1 MIQFMPEQNTKTAII
16 TGITGQDGAYLAQYL
31 LGLNYAVVGLTRSYS
46 SAGLTKLIRLGID
59 AQIELEE
66 CDLMDY
72 SSIIR
77 ILQKYRPVE
86 FYNLAAQSSVA
97 ASFNQPIGT
106 IQFNSISVLNILE
119 AIRSTNPAIRFYQ
132 ASSSEMFGRVPSL
145 PIREDNVLNPVSPYA
160 ISKAT
165 AHWIVRNYRDA
176 YGIFAC
182 SGILFNHESALRDD
196 TFFVK
201 KVIEA
206 ARKIRDG
213 KMDKLHVGNIT
224 IRRDFGSS
232 REYVKVMHAMLQHH
246 VPDDY
251 IVASGKSVQ
260 LKEIIEFVFNY
271 VGIPTDSYVV
281 DEKLFRP
288 SEINDLY
295 GDSSKAKNELGWDY
309 HMDFFDVLKG
319 IIDEIES
326 KNAG

>member
-1 MIQFMPEQNTKTAII
+1 MPALNKTAII

-31 LGLNYAVVGLTRSYS
+31 LGLNYSVVGLTRSYS
-46 SAGLTKLIRLGID
+46 SAGLSKLMKLGID
-59 AQIELEE
+59 TQIQLEE

-77 ILQKYRPVE
+77 ILLKYKPDE

-119 AIRSTNPAIRFYQ
+119 AIRSSNSDIRFYQ
-132 ASSSEMFGRVPSL
+132 ASSSEMFGRVPEL
-145 PIREDNVLNPVSPYA
+145 PIRENNVLNPVSPYA

-165 AHWIVRNYRDA
+165 AHWIVRNYREA

-182 SGILFNHESALRDD
+182 SGILFNHESSLRDD

-201 KVIEA
+201 KVIES
-206 ARKIRDG
+206 ARKIKAA
-213 KMDKLHVGNIT
+213 KMDMLHVGNIM
-224 IRRDFGSS
+224 IKRDFGSS
-232 REYVKVMHAMLQHH
+232 KEYVKVMHAMLQYFQ
-246 VPDDY
+246 PDDY
-251 IVASGKSVQ
+251 IVASGKSVL
-260 LKEIIEFVFNY
+260 LKDIIDFVFNY
-271 VGIPTDSYVV
+271 IGIPTDRYVV

-288 SEINDLY
+288 SEIIDLY
-295 GDSSKAKNELGWDY
+295 GDSSRARIKLGWDY
-309 HMDFFDVLKG
+309 KLDFFDVLKD

-326 KNAG
+326 ANG

>member
-1 MIQFMPEQNTKTAII
+1 MSAINKTAII

-31 LGLNYAVVGLTRSYS
+31 LGLNYSVVGLTRSYS
-46 SAGLTKLIRLGID
+46 SAGLSKLMKLGID
-59 AQIELEE
+59 TQMQLEE

-77 ILQKYRPVE
+77 ILQKYKPDE

-119 AIRSTNPAIRFYQ
+119 AIRSSNSNIRFYQ
-132 ASSSEMFGRVPSL
+132 ASSSEMFGRVPEL

-165 AHWIVRNYRDA
+165 AHWIVRNYREA

-182 SGILFNHESALRDD
+182 SGILFNHESSLRDD

-201 KVIEA
+201 KVIES
-206 ARKIRDG
+206 ARKIKAG
-213 KMDKLHVGNIT
+213 KMDMLHVGNIM
-224 IRRDFGSS
+224 IKRDFGSS
-232 REYVKVMHAMLQHH
+232 KEYVKVMHAMLQHFQ
-246 VPDDY
+246 PDDY
-251 IVASGKSVQ
+251 IVASGKSVL
-260 LKEIIEFVFNY
+260 LKDIIDFVFNY
-271 VGIPTDSYVV
+271 IGVPTDRYIV

-288 SEINDLY
+288 SEIIDLY
-295 GDSSKAKNELGWDY
+295 GDSSRARIKLGWDY
-309 HMDFFDVLKG
+309 KLDFFDVLKD

-326 KNAG
+326 ANG

>member
-1 MIQFMPEQNTKTAII
+1 MGATNKTAII

-31 LGLNYAVVGLTRSYS
+31 LTLNYAVIGLTRSYK
-46 SAGLTKLIRLGID
+46 SAGLSKLLKLGID
-59 AQIELEE
+59 GQIQLEE

-77 ILQKYRPVE
+77 ILNKYKPDE

-119 AIRSTNPAIRFYQ
+119 AIRSSNASIRFYQ
-132 ASSSEMFGRVPSL
+132 ASSSEMFGRVPEL
-145 PIREDNVLNPVSPYA
+145 PIRENNVLNPVSPYA

-165 AHWIVRNYRDA
+165 AHWIVRNYREA

-201 KVIEA
+201 KVIDS
-206 ARKIRDG
+206 ARKIKSG
-213 KMDKLHVGNIT
+213 KMDLLHVGNIM
-224 IRRDFGSS
+224 IKRDFGSS
-232 REYVKVMHAMLQHH
+232 KEYVKVMHAMLQHDQ
-246 VPDDY
+246 PDDY
-251 IVASGKSVQ
+251 IVASGKSVL
-260 LKEIIEFVFNY
+260 LKDILDFIFNY
-271 VGIPTDSYVV
+271 VGVPTNRYIV

-288 SEINDLY
+288 SEIDDLY
-295 GDSSKAKNELGWDY
+295 GDSSRARIKLGWDY
-309 HMDFFDVLKG
+309 KLDFFDVLKE
-319 IIDEIES
+319 IIDEISES
-326 KNAG
+326 NG

>member
-1 MIQFMPEQNTKTAII
+1 MPAINKTAII

-31 LGLNYAVVGLTRSYS
+31 LGLNYSVVGLTRSYS
-46 SAGLTKLIRLGID
+46 SAGLSKLMKLGID
-59 AQIELEE
+59 TQIQLEE

-77 ILQKYRPVE
+77 ILLKYKPDE

-119 AIRSTNPAIRFYQ
+119 AIRSSNSDIRFYQ
-132 ASSSEMFGRVPSL
+132 ASSSEMFGRVPEL

-165 AHWIVRNYRDA
+165 AHWIVRNYREA

-182 SGILFNHESALRDD
+182 SGILFNHESSLRDD

-201 KVIEA
+201 KVIES
-206 ARKIRDG
+206 ARKIKAG
-213 KMDKLHVGNIT
+213 KMDMLHVGNIT
-224 IRRDFGSS
+224 IKRDFGSS
-232 REYVKVMHAMLQHH
+232 KEYVKVMHAMLQYDQ
-246 VPDDY
+246 PDDY
-251 IVASGKSVQ
+251 IVASGKSVL
-260 LKEIIEFVFNY
+260 LKDIIDFVFNY
-271 VGIPTDSYVV
+271 IGVSTDKYIV

-288 SEINDLY
+288 SEIIDLF
-295 GDSSKAKNELGWDY
+295 GDSSRARIKLGWDY
-309 HMDFFDVLKG
+309 KLDFFDVLKD

-326 KNAG
+326 ANG

>member
-1 MIQFMPEQNTKTAII
+1 MPAINKTAII

-31 LGLNYAVVGLTRSYS
+31 LGLNYSVVGLTRSYS
-46 SAGLTKLIRLGID
+46 SAGLSKLMKLGID
-59 AQIELEE
+59 TQIQLEE

-77 ILQKYRPVE
+77 ILLKYKPDE

-119 AIRSTNPAIRFYQ
+119 AIRSSNSDIRFYQ
-132 ASSSEMFGRVPSL
+132 ASSSEMFGRVPEL

-165 AHWIVRNYRDA
+165 AHWIVRNYREA

-182 SGILFNHESALRDD
+182 SGILFNHESSLRDD

-201 KVIEA
+201 KVIES
-206 ARKIRDG
+206 ARKIKAA
-213 KMDKLHVGNIT
+213 KMDMLHVGNIM
-224 IRRDFGSS
+224 IKRDFGSS
-232 REYVKVMHAMLQHH
+232 KEYVKVMHAMLQYFQ
-246 VPDDY
+246 PDDY
-251 IVASGKSVQ
+251 IVASGKSVL
-260 LKEIIEFVFNY
+260 LKDIIDFVFNY
-271 VGIPTDSYVV
+271 IGIPTDRYVV

-288 SEINDLY
+288 SEIIDLY
-295 GDSSKAKNELGWDY
+295 GDSSRARIKLGWDY
-309 HMDFFDVLKG
+309 KLDFFDVLKD

-326 KNAG
+326 ANG

>member
-1 MIQFMPEQNTKTAII
+1 MRAINKTAII
-16 TGITGQDGAYLAQYL
+16 TGITGQDGAYLTQYL
-31 LGLNYAVVGLTRSYS
+31 LGLNYTVVGLTRSYS
-46 SAGLTKLIRLGID
+46 SAGLSKLMKLGID
-59 AQIELEE
+59 TQIQLEE

-77 ILQKYRPVE
+77 ILLKYKPDE

-119 AIRSTNPAIRFYQ
+119 AIRSSNSDIRFYQ
-132 ASSSEMFGRVPSL
+132 ASSSEMFGRVPEL

-165 AHWIVRNYRDA
+165 AHWIVRNYREA

-182 SGILFNHESALRDD
+182 SGILFNHESSLRDD

-201 KVIEA
+201 KVIES
-206 ARKIRDG
+206 ARKIKAA
-213 KMDKLHVGNIT
+213 KMDMLHVGNIM
-224 IRRDFGSS
+224 IKRDFGSS
-232 REYVKVMHAMLQHH
+232 KEYVKVMHAMLQYFQ
-246 VPDDY
+246 PDDY
-251 IVASGKSVQ
+251 IVASGKSVL
-260 LKEIIEFVFNY
+260 LKDIIDFVFNY
-271 VGIPTDSYVV
+271 IGIPTDRYVV

-288 SEINDLY
+288 SEIIDLY
-295 GDSSKAKNELGWDY
+295 GDSSRARIKLGWDY
-309 HMDFFDVLKG
+309 KLDFFDVLKD

-326 KNAG
+326 ANG

>member
-1 MIQFMPEQNTKTAII
+1 MSEEVKNKTAII

-46 SAGLTKLIRLGID
+46 SAGLSKLMKLGID
-59 AQIELEE
+59 SHIQLEE

-77 ILQKYRPVE
+77 ILQKYKPDE

-119 AIRSTNPAIRFYQ
+119 AIRSSNSDIRFYQ
-132 ASSSEMFGRVPSL
+132 ASSSEMFGRVPEL

-165 AHWIVRNYRDA
+165 AHWIVRNYREA

-182 SGILFNHESALRDD
+182 SGILFNHESSLRDD

-201 KVIEA
+201 KVIES
-206 ARKIRDG
+206 ARKIKAG
-213 KMDKLHVGNIT
+213 KMDMLHVGNIT
-224 IRRDFGSS
+224 IKRDFGSS
-232 REYVKVMHAMLQHH
+232 KEYVKVMHAMLQYDQ
-246 VPDDY
+246 PDDY
-251 IVASGKSVQ
+251 IVASGKSVL
-260 LKEIIEFVFNY
+260 LKDIIDFVFNY
-271 VGIPTDSYVV
+271 IGVPTDKYIV

-288 SEINDLY
+288 SEIIDLF
-295 GDSSKAKNELGWDY
+295 GDSSRARMKLGWDY
-309 HMDFFDVLKG
+309 KLDFFDVLKD

-326 KNAG
+326 DNG

>member
-1 MIQFMPEQNTKTAII
+1 MPAINKTAII

-31 LGLNYAVVGLTRSYS
+31 LGLNYSVVGLTRSYS
-46 SAGLTKLIRLGID
+46 SAGLSKLMKLGID
-59 AQIELEE
+59 TQIQLEE

-77 ILQKYRPVE
+77 ILQKYKPDE

-119 AIRSTNPAIRFYQ
+119 AIRSSNSDIRFYQ
-132 ASSSEMFGRVPSL
+132 ASSSEMFGRVPEL

-160 ISKAT
+160 TSKAT
-165 AHWIVRNYRDA
+165 AHWIVRNYREA

-182 SGILFNHESALRDD
+182 SGILFNHESSLRDD

-201 KVIEA
+201 KVIES
-206 ARKIRDG
+206 ARKIKAG
-213 KMDKLHVGNIT
+213 KMHMLHVGNIM
-224 IRRDFGSS
+224 IKRDFGSS
-232 REYVKVMHAMLQHH
+232 KEYVKVMHAMLQHFQ
-246 VPDDY
+246 PDDY
-251 IVASGKSVQ
+251 IVASGKSVL
-260 LKEIIEFVFNY
+260 LKDIIDFVFNY
-271 VGIPTDSYVV
+271 IGVPTDRYIV

-288 SEINDLY
+288 SEIIDLY
-295 GDSSKAKNELGWDY
+295 GDSSRARIKLGWDY
-309 HMDFFDVLKG
+309 KLDFFDVLKD

-326 KNAG
+326 ANG